1 MFLPLT
7 LTLSISYKKD
17 YSLSRPL
24 VGQRGACHCHSVTE
38 AHISQASYARSL
50 TSFPRGDS
58 TAGLF
63 GAAPFPSAS
72 PPVCDCPVATG
83 AGPASGSGLHVRIM
97 GELLDTAR
105 IGLGLF
111 HLAHLGYCPTS
122 AVLPS
127 LGLLRCKL
135 HTLESTLFMCVQCL
149 EF

>member
-7 LTLSISYKKD
+7 LTLSNSYKKTTH
-17 YSLSRPL
+17 YPGPL
-24 VGQRGACHCHSVTE
+24 LGSGGAFHCHSVTE
-38 AHISQASYARSL
+38 TRISQASYARSL

-63 GAAPFPSAS
+63 GSAPFPSAS

-83 AGPASGSGLHVRIM
+83 AGPALGSGLHVRIM
-97 GELLDTAR
+97 GELLDPAR

-111 HLAHLGYCPTS
+111 HLDHLGYCPTS

-149 EF
+149 GF